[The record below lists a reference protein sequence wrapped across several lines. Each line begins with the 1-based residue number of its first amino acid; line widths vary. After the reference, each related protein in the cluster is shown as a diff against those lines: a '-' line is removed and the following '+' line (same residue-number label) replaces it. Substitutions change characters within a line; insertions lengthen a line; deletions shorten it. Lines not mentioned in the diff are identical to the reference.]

1 MLEFLYP
8 RDYLMSVYEL
18 TADFMKARG
27 IDTVIFDID
36 NTLVPYW
43 IKEPDD
49 KLKAYFKS
57 LRREGI
63 TVSVLSNSREER
75 SRVFCQ
81 SMDIP
86 YVYRAGKPLT
96 GGLDRLI
103 DKLGAKREKCLIA
116 GDQIFTD
123 VWCGNRGGIYSV
135 LIKQVSPKD
144 EWITKPKRGIERI
157 VVRMYLRRERKKNGR
172 DK

>member
-1 MLEFLYP
+1 MFKFLYP
-8 RDYLMSVYEL
+8 KKYLMSVYEL
-18 TADFMKARG
+18 TPEMLKDLG
-27 IDTVIFDID
+27 IETVIFDID

-49 KLKAYFKS
+49 RLKAYFTS
-57 LRREGI
+57 LKDNGI
-63 TVSVLSNSREER
+63 LVSVLSNSREER
-75 SRVFCQ
+75 SRVFCK

-86 YVYRAGKPLT
+86 YVYRAGKPGI
-96 GGLDRLI
+96 GGLNRLI
-103 DKLGAKREKCLIA
+103 EKLGVRREGCLIA

-135 LIKQVSPKD
+135 LIKQVSTKD

-157 VVRMYLRRERKKNGR
+157 IVNMYLKQEMKNSGNR
-172 DK
+172 

>member
-8 RDYLMSVYEL
+8 KKYLASVYEL
-18 TADFMKARG
+18 TPDMLRSLG
-27 IDTVIFDID
+27 IETVIFDID

-49 KLKAYFKS
+49 KLKAYFTS
-57 LRREGI
+57 LRDNGI
-63 TVSVLSNSREER
+63 LVSVLSNSKEER
-75 SRVFCQ
+75 SKVFCR

-86 YVYRAGKPLT
+86 YVYRAGKPGI
-96 GGLDRLI
+96 GGLNRLI
-103 DKLGAKREKCLIA
+103 EKLGVKRESCLIA

-144 EWITKPKRGIERI
+144 EWITKPKRGIER
-157 VVRMYLRRERKKNGR
+157 VVVKMYLKKVEKNGS
-172 DK
+172 K